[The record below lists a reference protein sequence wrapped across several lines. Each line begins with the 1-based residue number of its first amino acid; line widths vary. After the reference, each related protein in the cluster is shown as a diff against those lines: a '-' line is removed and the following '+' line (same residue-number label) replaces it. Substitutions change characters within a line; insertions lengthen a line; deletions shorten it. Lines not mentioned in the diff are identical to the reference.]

1 MESENECPEHR
12 GPADLERHR
21 EVLIPERGPEWAFC
35 RR

>member
-1 MESENECPEHR
+1 MESENKCPEHR

-21 EVLIPERGPEWAFC
+21 EGLIPERGPEWAFC